1 MVVVLSDSNI
11 RGYVTARSAM
21 VLPPLDEPPMVVV
34 VDAGVGLGAGKSMRV
49 IRDWRRGDTTRP
61 NDGDDDDDDD
71 DGCDGLGGGTNSAT
85 SGSEKHGVRMERCEL
100 WKRLEC

>member
-21 VLPPLDEPPMVVV
+21 VLPPLLPPPLVEG
-34 VDAGVGLGAGKSMRV
+34 VDAGVGVGAGRSMRV

-71 DGCDGLGGGTNSAT
+71 DDGCDGLGGGSNSAT
-85 SGSEKHGVRMERCEL
+85 SGEDV
-100 WKRLEC
+100 